1 MQTISFKNHN
11 PVMGLQL
18 NSENQF
24 SGLRR
29 ARMKSRAIFAA
40 VQEWES
46 TLPGR
51 AQDHIAQLVDEQWRK
66 QNGRGINVNKQNL
79 YRYLKNESGSEKYT
93 SYVMQLSGAIVDA
106 MPIEI
111 ARKHKLKR
119 GLTESELVAEQW
131 RKQNG
136 RGINVNKQNLY
147 RYLKNESGS
156 DKYASYVMQLSGAI
170 ADAMPIEIARK
181 HGLKRGLTE
190 SELVAQAIKECSEA
204 HQAKL
209 LGAPLQKLEREIREA
224 AIALFNMLPADAAG
238 PLLASISAVAPQ
250 FF

>member
-1 MQTISFKNHN
+1 MQSITFKH
-11 PVMGLQL
+11 PTSHKPIQL
-18 NSENQF
+18 KSENQY
-24 SGLRR
+24 SPRR
-29 ARMKSRAIFAA
+29 RDSMKCRSIFEA

-51 AQDHIAQLVDEQWRK
+51 AQETIAQLVDEQWVK
-66 QNGRGINVNKQNL
+66 QNGRGISVNKQNL
-79 YRYLKNESGSEKYT
+79 YRYLKNESSSEKYT
-93 SYVMQLSGAIVDA
+93 SYVIQLS
-106 MPIEI
+106 
-111 ARKHKLKR
+111 
-119 GLTESELVAEQW
+119 
-131 RKQNG
+131 
-136 RGINVNKQNLY
+136 
-147 RYLKNESGS
+147 
-156 DKYASYVMQLSGAI
+156 ASI

-190 SELVAQAIKECSEA
+190 TELVANAIKECSEA
-204 HQAKL
+204 QQAKL

>member
-1 MQTISFKNHN
+1 MQTITFENTTSNNGFSLKTENHYS
-11 PVMGLQL
+11 P
-18 NSENQF
+18 
-24 SGLRR
+24 RR
-29 ARMKSRAIFAA
+29 RDSMKCRSIFEA

-51 AQDHIAQLVDEQWRK
+51 AQETIALLVEEQWVK
-66 QNGRGINVNKQNL
+66 QNGRGISVNKQNL
-79 YRYLKNESGSEKYT
+79 YRYLKNESSSEKYT
-93 SYVMQLSGAIVDA
+93 SYVIQLSA
-106 MPIEI
+106 
-111 ARKHKLKR
+111 
-119 GLTESELVAEQW
+119 
-131 RKQNG
+131 
-136 RGINVNKQNLY
+136 
-147 RYLKNESGS
+147 
-156 DKYASYVMQLSGAI
+156 AI

-190 SELVAQAIKECSEA
+190 TELVANAIKECSEA

>member
-1 MQTISFKNHN
+1 MQTISFENYTQDMAGELKTKNN
-11 PVMGLQL
+11 YSLT
-18 NSENQF
+18 
-24 SGLRR
+24 RR
-29 ARMKSRAIFAA
+29 DRQKCRAIFAA

-46 TLPGR
+46 SLPGR
-51 AQDHIAQLVDEQWRK
+51 AQEHVAQQVAEQWEK
-66 QNGRGINVNKQNL
+66 QNGRGISVNKQNL

-93 SYVMQLSGAIVDA
+93 
-106 MPIEI
+106 
-111 ARKHKLKR
+111 
-119 GLTESELVAEQW
+119 
-131 RKQNG
+131 
-136 RGINVNKQNLY
+136 
-147 RYLKNESGS
+147 
-156 DKYASYVMQLSGAI
+156 SYVMQLSGAI

>member
-1 MQTISFKNHN
+1 MQTISFENYTQDMAVQLKTKNHY
-11 PVMGLQL
+11 PLT
-18 NSENQF
+18 
-24 SGLRR
+24 RR
-29 ARMKSRAIFAA
+29 DRQKCRAIFAA

-46 TLPGR
+46 SLPGR
-51 AQDHIAQLVDEQWRK
+51 AQEHVAQLVAEQWEK
-66 QNGRGINVNKQNL
+66 QNGRGISVNKQNL

-93 SYVMQLSGAIVDA
+93 SYVMQLSGAIADA

-119 GLTESELVAEQW
+119 GLTESELVA
-131 RKQNG
+131 
-136 RGINVNKQNLY
+136 
-147 RYLKNESGS
+147 
-156 DKYASYVMQLSGAI
+156 
-170 ADAMPIEIARK
+170 
-181 HGLKRGLTE
+181 H
-190 SELVAQAIKECSEA
+190 AIKECSEA